1 MRFEYYAGRGQLIA
15 LSAFYKKFENPIEQV
30 LAFSGVGSRTQTFA
44 NVPSAVNY
52 GVEAEFRK
60 NFDFIAEL
68 LKWKGLENLSIFS
81 NVAYIV
87 SKVDLSTIVA
97 SDTASRPLQGQSPYL
112 INAGLQYSGNKGAN
126 ISILFN
132 QIGRRITQVG
142 SLGYKDIYENPR
154 KLVDIQVSQRLL
166 KNVELKAG
174 VSDLLHEDVIFY
186 QDVNNNG
193 KYDDVT
199 DNKMT
204 SIKRGLTIS
213 GSLTVRF

>member
-1 MRFEYYAGRGQLIA
+1 M
-15 LSAFYKKFENPIEQV
+15 
-30 LAFSGVGSRTQTFA
+30 
-44 NVPSAVNY
+44 
-52 GVEAEFRK
+52 
-60 NFDFIAEL
+60 
-68 LKWKGLENLSIFS
+68 KWKGLENLSVFS

-112 INAGLQYSGNKGAN
+112 INAGLQYSGNKGTN

-154 KLVDIQVSQRLL
+154 KLVDIQVSQRVL